1 MKNYWKF
8 VKNEDTI
15 LEKILGRNHHW
26 HYNAEV
32 NKQADIYMVRV
43 VMPEGGMHNFHRHP
57 EMSEILYILKGTA
70 EQWVEGKKQILK
82 QNDSVYIDANLVHA
96 TFNAGNEELEYVA
109 ILAPSSGW
117 EAGTIDEYENLPY
130 ARYRQHHN

>member
-1 MKNYWKF
+1 
-8 VKNEDTI
+8 
-15 LEKILGRNHHW
+15 
-26 HYNAEV
+26 
-32 NKQADIYMVRV
+32 
-43 VMPEGGMHNFHRHP
+43 MPEGGLHNFHRHP

-96 TFNAGNEELEYVA
+96 IFNAGNEELEFVA